1 MADGCTK
8 SVLMWIFGSG
18 WQGLTWYPLL
28 WILPRTDHASS
39 QMKDNRAVRKH
50 RAWTLLFSEFSVH
63 WNYSKYHL
71 WWLDGWQNR
80 SLSFHESSCCTC
92 VCMKDSGSFQDWNG
106 DASGVDDE
114 FRIRCIVEI
123 SSWIWDLWKT
133 FLVGKWKTQ
142 SHISCMFSNWC
153 LGWVVEVNERLEGVV
168 IWGRKTFWVGRSS
181 SGWDLKVREKI
192 KTYLK
197 QQSINTKFLVWIEL
211 QLQIY

>member
-39 QMKDNRAVRKH
+39 QMKDNRAAWKH

-80 SLSFHESSCCTC
+80 SSSFH
-92 VCMKDSGSFQDWNG
+92 GSFCQNCVRTKDISVIPSRTKVG
-106 DASGVDDE
+106 YASGEDE
-114 FRIRCIVEI
+114 EFCIRFMVKT
-123 SSWIWDLWKT
+123 SSWIRDLWKT

-142 SHISCMFSNWC
+142 SHISCMFSHWCWC
-153 LGWVVEVNERLEGVV
+153 LGWEVNERLRGVV

-181 SGWDLKVREKI
+181 SGRDLKVREI
-192 KTYLK
+192 
-197 QQSINTKFLVWIEL
+197 INK
-211 QLQIY
+211 YY